1 MESVG
6 YKTPKIPIAG
16 TFFAFEGKEDRTL
29 EVANFDFK
37 ASAEMQTSRKDDISG
52 NGWTLKKERL
62 RRR

>member
-1 MESVG
+1 MEPVG
-6 YKTPKIPIAG
+6 YKTPKFQSPALS
-16 TFFAFEGKEDRTL
+16 FAFEGKEDRTL

-52 NGWTLKKERL
+52 NGWALKKERL